1 MPQRRAAKKDLR
13 KNIRR
18 HAHNVRIAKTIRA
31 AVKKFKKAIE
41 SKDLQA
47 SKEALKTIYKVFDK
61 AAAKK
66 MIHPNKAARRKSH
79 LSKLLSKV
87 IQPAS

>member
-13 KNIRR
+13 KNARR
-18 HAHNVRIAKTIRA
+18 REHNLQIAQTIRV

-41 SKDLQA
+41 NKDLQA
-47 SKEALKTIYKVFDK
+47 SKEALKTIYRVFDK

-87 IQPAS
+87 TQPAS